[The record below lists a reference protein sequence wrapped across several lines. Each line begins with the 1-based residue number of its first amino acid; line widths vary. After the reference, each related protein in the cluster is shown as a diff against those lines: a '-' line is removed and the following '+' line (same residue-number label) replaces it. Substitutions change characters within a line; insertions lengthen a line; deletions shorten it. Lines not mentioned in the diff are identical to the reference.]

1 MRFATLPMPGLPTLL
16 RFPLLH
22 NNSPKGSKLL
32 LLLNFSKHMTLEK
45 RWRKSSEVVQTYCKK
60 ID

>member
-1 MRFATLPMPGLPTLL
+1 MIDAVCNLACAGLPALL

-22 NNSPKGSKLL
+22 NNSPKGSYLL

-45 RWRKSSEVVQTYCKK
+45 R
-60 ID
+60 